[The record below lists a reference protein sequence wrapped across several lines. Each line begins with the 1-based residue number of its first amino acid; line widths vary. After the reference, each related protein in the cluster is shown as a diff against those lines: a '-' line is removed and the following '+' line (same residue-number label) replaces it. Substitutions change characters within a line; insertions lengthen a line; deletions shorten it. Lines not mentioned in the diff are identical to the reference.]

1 MRKMTQNLI
10 PQNTLSPKIMK
21 SLPRNL
27 IYHQIKRFS
36 TIPIAFALISLKHSI
51 VILLNL
57 LDKII
62 QYSITLALQVYKHYQ
77 STLVH
82 HYSWS
87 SFQLYQKHRKAH
99 HGLGYL
105 SLEQNKQT
113 TLFFWILVLSLCS
126 FLSLLVWCFLINF
139 MRI

>member
-1 MRKMTQNLI
+1 MRKVTQNLI

-27 IYHQIKRFS
+27 IYHQIKCFS

-51 VILLNL
+51 VILSNL

-62 QYSITLALQVYKHYQ
+62 QYSMTLALQVYKHYQ

-82 HYSWS
+82 HST
-87 SFQLYQKHRKAH
+87 
-99 HGLGYL
+99 HGALFN
-105 SLEQNKQT
+105 SIKSIERHIMVQDISHQNKT
-113 TLFFWILVLSLCS
+113 SKLHCFFGHWCSLCAPS
-126 FLSLLVWCFLINF
+126 FHFLF
-139 MRI
+139 GAF